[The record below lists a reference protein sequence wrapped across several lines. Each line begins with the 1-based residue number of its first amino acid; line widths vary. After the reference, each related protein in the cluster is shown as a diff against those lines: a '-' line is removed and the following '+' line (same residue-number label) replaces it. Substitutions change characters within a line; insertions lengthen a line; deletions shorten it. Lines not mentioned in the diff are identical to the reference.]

1 MIEQLKQYP
10 KAIAS
15 VEEKLLHL
23 NREVEIQTQLLGFLA
38 GEIEK
43 NIADDKSLKNDQHR
57 KAKRLE
63 LQQQPDYL
71 QIWNSFKQ
79 AKEDRDCALIKL
91 NQLRNEFSV
100 MKLEVRM
107 MVAQL
112 EVAA

>member
-1 MIEQLKQYP
+1 MVRLK
-10 KAIAS
+10 KTL
-15 VEEKLLHL
+15 K
-23 NREVEIQTQLLGFLA
+23 R
-38 GEIEK
+38 
-43 NIADDKSLKNDQHR
+43 DKSLKNDQHR

-71 QIWNSFKQ
+71 QICNSFKQ
-79 AKEDRDCALIKL
+79 AKEDRDRTLIKL

-107 MVAQL
+107 MIAQL